1 MNLKLIA
8 FLTLFSVNSFAANS
22 LKVFNKVES
31 NLYLAGETHTHDQTR
46 AQFSEDL
53 SVFVSKGG
61 KVLALEMV
69 ETNEQNLLN
78 SYSKFEEESEEQLYN
93 YLKERWGYNT
103 DSYMAM
109 IEQAREIGLDLLAVD
124 LPVELKPQEIQLYP
138 VPPDVS
144 LVRAAREAH
153 MAKILCKEY
162 RKTVLIIGSFHVLDR
177 FLPKALREECF
188 KPSYSFKL

>member
-1 MNLKLIA
+1 MNIKSLA
-8 FLTLFSVNSFAANS
+8 FLCLFSVNSFAANS
-22 LKVFNKVES
+22 LTVFNKIES

-53 SVFVSKGG
+53 SIFVSKGG

-69 ETNEQNLLN
+69 ETNEQELLN
-78 SYSKFEEESEEQLYN
+78 SYNKFEEDSDDKLYN
-93 YLKERWGYNT
+93 YLKQRWGYNT

-109 IEQAREIGLDLLAVD
+109 IEQARDLGLDLLAVD
-124 LPVELKPQEIQLYP
+124 LPVELKPQEVQLYP

-153 MAKILCKEY
+153 MAKVLCKEF

-177 FLPKALREECF
+177 FLPKALRNECF